1 MGSDREGSTADGG
14 GRDWRHQDAIKVTDN
29 LYVEDKLVSGSPS
42 KTSNFYIHLYFTT
55 KAANKK

>member
-29 LYVEDKLVSGSPS
+29 LYVEDKLVSDSPS
-42 KTSNFYIHLYFTT
+42 KIT
-55 KAANKK
+55 